1 MISGSTDFPDSG
13 EGGKASLPHLIYLK
27 ADEGTYTHILI
38 HSPAT
43 RLNSIVLP
51 W

>member
-13 EGGKASLPHLIYLK
+13 EEGKASLPHPHCIK

-38 HSPAT
+38 HSPAA